1 MTRREAAQA
10 ALDALDG
17 VADTVPFITVCK
29 NLRAVL
35 AELEPGGNMS
45 QLRDA
50 ARAALSILENEWTTD
65 GGEFCRYCGCA
76 INERHQCE
84 LVLTCDALSSALAE
98 PEPVRRWPFV
108 ESPGEFTARLRSAL
122 DEFGDL
128 LPAVRCVLIE
138 DPPTFTYPAPAQTPR
153 RVTAEEDAI
162 LHKAL
167 LRGTKRLDAP
177 AQAPMSDDQI
187 MATAS
192 HFFDS
197 PRWPST
203 AIDLA
208 RAVERHHGI
217 SS

>member
-1 MTRREAAQA
+1 MTPERARQIALACADSWYGGAAGMNLKEAIFQ
-10 ALDALDG
+10 G
-17 VADTVPFITVCK
+17 ITEAC
-29 NLRAVL
+29 
-35 AELEPGGNMS
+35 AE
-45 QLRDA
+45 D
-50 ARAALSILENEWTTD
+50 
-65 GGEFCRYCGCA
+65 
-76 INERHQCE
+76 
-84 LVLTCDALSSALAE
+84 SALAE
-98 PEPVRRWPFV
+98 PEPTQEQTPVAWQLATHKGDAETWIRL
-108 ESPGEFTARLRSAL
+108 SPPIDDA
-122 DEFGDL
+122 DEWRPLF
-128 LPAVRCVLIE
+128 AH
-138 DPPTFTYPAPAQTPR
+138 PAPAQTPR
-153 RVTAEEDAI
+153 SVTAEEDAI